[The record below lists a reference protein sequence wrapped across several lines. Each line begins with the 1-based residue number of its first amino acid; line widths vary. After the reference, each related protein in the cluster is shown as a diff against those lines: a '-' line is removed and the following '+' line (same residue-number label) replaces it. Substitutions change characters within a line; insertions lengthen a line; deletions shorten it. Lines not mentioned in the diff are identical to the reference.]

1 MKNTIFVLMLAGFG
15 FLSSCIP
22 EPLEVDGVPA
32 ASSDPV
38 VSTLFI
44 PENNVALLLSRSFGA
59 LTEVSDSN
67 QTALGSSLIPDAEA
81 SIRYLDN
88 EIILTEEAAGIYTS
102 DAFKAI
108 ENIDYTL
115 NILDTQTG
123 LEVSAVTQYVEQVS
137 FESVSAITKDFD
149 INPRAIV
156 SYEFQD
162 IANEPNWYMINVQT
176 VDQDFSKLFYMLL
189 ETILKYNKEC
199 NVFVV

>member
-108 ENIDYTL
+108 ENIDCSHWKIT
-115 NILDTQTG
+115 
-123 LEVSAVTQYVEQVS
+123 VS
-137 FESVSAITKDFD
+137 FF
-149 INPRAIV
+149 
-156 SYEFQD
+156 
-162 IANEPNWYMINVQT
+162 
-176 VDQDFSKLFYMLL
+176 L
-189 ETILKYNKEC
+189 
-199 NVFVV
+199 